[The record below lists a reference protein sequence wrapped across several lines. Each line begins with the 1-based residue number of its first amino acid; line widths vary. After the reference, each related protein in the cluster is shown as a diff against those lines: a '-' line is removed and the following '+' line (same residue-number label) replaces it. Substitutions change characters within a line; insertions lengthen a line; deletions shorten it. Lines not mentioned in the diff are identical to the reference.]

1 VSVTNL
7 QGFINTI
14 TDLTRSGLPCA
25 ISQLTGIEG
34 LAGFWQNSCVWSNI
48 RDLESSVKSNGL
60 SGRHIGK
67 LRMTS
72 SVSGEVSEGRGTCA
86 ESPFLYS

>member
-1 VSVTNL
+1 MSVTNL

-34 LAGFWQNSCVWSNI
+34 LAGFWPYFCVWSNI
-48 RDLESSVKSNGL
+48 RDLVSSVKSNGL
-60 SGRHIGK
+60 SGRHFEELPMI
-67 LRMTS
+67 S
-72 SVSGEVSEGRGTCA
+72 SVFDEELRPGDKR
-86 ESPFLYS
+86 